1 MKIEE
6 SIKQLEDD
14 LLEAELV
21 TEDQLDSFWL
31 KCEYSGD
38 TLKDYF
44 EILYKKWL
52 DNFDLETITE
62 NLKDRSTGEVS
73 NA

>member
-1 MKIEE
+1 MEIEE
-6 SIKQLEDD
+6 NIKQLEDE

-21 TEDQLDSFWL
+21 TEDQLDRFWL

-38 TLKDYF
+38 TLGDYF
-44 EILYKKWL
+44 KILYKKWL
-52 DNFDLETITE
+52 DNFDLETITG
-62 NLKDRSTGEVS
+62 NLK